1 MTGDTTKSP
10 TLCIIDCALGFS
22 ENVRLIPYPQANEF
36 FWRFFEMN
44 NFSRA
49 TSAFVLTASLL
60 ASSVAAVA
68 QTPASKPAADA
79 QNTSQTKTQ
88 SEQKQA
94 QTEPTAEQ
102 KAAAT
107 QPAAT
112 AVKTSNKTL
121 STNDDPNM
129 IGKRNINSGL
139 IAKMSGS
146 TEKEVRMGR
155 EAAAEVDRQAKFV
168 DDPAITEYVNRVGQ
182 NIVLHSDAKVPFTIK
197 VIDSDEVNAFALP
210 GGFFYVNKGLILA
223 ADNEAE
229 LAGVMAHE
237 IAHVAAR
244 HAVENQTKA
253 SLLEYAAL
261 GGSIFLGGIPGMIYQ
276 NTAGIGLL
284 GIFMKFSRG
293 AEEEA
298 DKLGVQYM
306 YAAGYDPGAMAT
318 MFEKL
323 EAKNKKKP
331 GFVARAFSTH
341 PAPPDRRASAL
352 ALAAR
357 FPEHEE
363 YVISSSEFQRV
374 KNRLLRLSNARAS
387 TAGAIAAGDDNGAPG
402 RPTLKRR
409 QPTPDDSTT
418 TPDGDQQQKTEA
430 PKLKKDPETTKTP
443 DKP

>member
-1 MTGDTTKSP
+1 
-10 TLCIIDCALGFS
+10 
-22 ENVRLIPYPQANEF
+22 
-36 FWRFFEMN
+36 MN
-44 NFSRA
+44 NFSRV

-60 ASSVAAVA
+60 VSSVAAVA
-68 QTPASKPAADA
+68 QETSTTKPAEDT
-79 QNTSQTKTQ
+79 QKTNKTQ
-88 SEQKQA
+88 PEQKK
-94 QTEPTAEQ
+94 TT
-102 KAAAT
+102 
-107 QPAAT
+107 PAAT
-112 AVKTSNKTL
+112 TTAKSSKPL
-121 STNDDPNM
+121 STNEDPAM
-129 IGKRNINSGL
+129 IGKRNINTGI

-146 TEKEVRMGR
+146 TEKEVRLGR
-155 EAAAEVDRQAKFV
+155 ELAAEVDRQAKFV
-168 DDPAITEYVNRVGQ
+168 DDPLITEYVNRVGQ

-244 HAVENQTKA
+244 HAVENQTKG

-261 GGSIFLGGIPGMIYQ
+261 AGSIFIGGIPGMIYQ

-331 GFVARAFSTH
+331 GFISRAFASH
-341 PAPPDRRASAL
+341 PAPPDRRQAAL
-352 ALAAR
+352 NLAAR
-357 FPEHEE
+357 FPENEE

-374 KNRLLRLSNARAS
+374 KGRLLRLSNARAS
-387 TAGAIAAGDDNGAPG
+387 TAGAIAAGDETGAPG

-409 QPTPDDSTT
+409 QPTPDDTT
-418 TPDGDQQQKTEA
+418 TAPAAEGEQPKSTDA
-430 PKLKKDPETTKTP
+430 PPKLKRNDGGTTKTP

>member
-1 MTGDTTKSP
+1 
-10 TLCIIDCALGFS
+10 
-22 ENVRLIPYPQANEF
+22 
-36 FWRFFEMN
+36 MN

-49 TSAFVLTASLL
+49 TSALVLAASLL
-60 ASSVAAVA
+60 MSSVAAVA
-68 QTPASKPAADA
+68 QTSTPKPEEQAPKTTQNASEEKKTEAAKPAKATTA
-79 QNTSQTKTQ
+79 STSQTK
-88 SEQKQA
+88 K
-94 QTEPTAEQ
+94 PL
-102 KAAAT
+102 AT
-107 QPAAT
+107 NEDPA
-112 AVKTSNKTL
+112 
-121 STNDDPNM
+121 M
-129 IGKRNINSGL
+129 IGKRNINGGF

-146 TEKEVRMGR
+146 IEKEVRLGR

-168 DDPAITEYVNRVGQ
+168 DDPVITEYVNRVGQ
-182 NIVLHSDAKVPFTIK
+182 NIVLHSDSKVPFTIK

-244 HAVENQTKA
+244 HAVENQAKA
-253 SLLEYAAL
+253 TLLEYAAI

-284 GIFMKFSRG
+284 GIFMKFSRS

-331 GFVARAFSTH
+331 GFIARAFATH

-357 FPEHEE
+357 FPENEE

-374 KNRLLRLSNARAS
+374 KGRLLRLSNARAS
-387 TAGAIAAGDDNGAPG
+387 TTGAIQAAEEGGAPG

-409 QPTPDDSTT
+409 NPTPDDTST
-418 TPDGDQQQKTEA
+418 TPDTEQKPAEA
-430 PKLKKDPETTKTP
+430 PPKLKKETGTKTP
-443 DKP
+443 DPDKP

>member
-1 MTGDTTKSP
+1 
-10 TLCIIDCALGFS
+10 
-22 ENVRLIPYPQANEF
+22 
-36 FWRFFEMN
+36 MN

-49 TSAFVLTASLL
+49 TTALVLAFSLF
-60 ASSVAAVA
+60 ASSMAVVA
-68 QTPASKPAADA
+68 QSTQSKKSTDQTQTGNATQSDSKTQAEAKATAPTPTDVKITPARSTKP
-79 QNTSQTKTQ
+79 
-88 SEQKQA
+88 
-94 QTEPTAEQ
+94 
-102 KAAAT
+102 
-107 QPAAT
+107 
-112 AVKTSNKTL
+112 L
-121 STNDDPNM
+121 STNEDPSM
-129 IGKRNINSGL
+129 IGKRNINGGIIS
-139 IAKMSGS
+139 KMSGG
-146 TEKEVRMGR
+146 TEKEVRQGR
-155 EAAAEVDRQAKFV
+155 EAAAEVDRQAKFI
-168 DDPAITEYVNRVGQ
+168 DDPMITEYVNRVGQ

-210 GGFFYVNKGLILA
+210 GGFFYVNKGLLLA

-261 GGSIFLGGIPGMIYQ
+261 GASIFLGGIPGMIYQ

-284 GIFMKFSRG
+284 GIFMKFSRS

-298 DKLGVQYM
+298 DKLVVQYM

-331 GFVARAFSTH
+331 GFISRAFATH

-374 KNRLLRLSNARAS
+374 KAKLLRLSNARA
-387 TAGAIAAGDDNGAPG
+387 TTGGAIQTADEGGAPG

-409 QPTPDDSTT
+409 QPTPDESTT
-418 TPDGDQQQKTEA
+418 TTTTTDTEQKPAETQGP
-430 PKLKKDPETTKTP
+430 PKLKRNEGTTTPAPTP

>member
-1 MTGDTTKSP
+1 
-10 TLCIIDCALGFS
+10 
-22 ENVRLIPYPQANEF
+22 
-36 FWRFFEMN
+36 MN

-49 TSAFVLTASLL
+49 TGAFLL
-60 ASSVAAVA
+60 AACLLGSSTISFA
-68 QTPASKPAADA
+68 QATKSQDAKNTEAKPAEAK
-79 QNTSQTKTQ
+79 KTQ
-88 SEQKQA
+88 S
-94 QTEPTAEQ
+94 TTAS
-102 KAAAT
+102 T
-107 QPAAT
+107 TPARST
-112 AVKTSNKTL
+112 KPL
-121 STNDDPNM
+121 STNEDPSM
-129 IGKRNINSGL
+129 IGKRNINGGFIGK
-139 IAKMSGS
+139 IAGG
-146 TEKEVRMGR
+146 TEKEVRQGR
-155 EAAAEVDRQAKFV
+155 EAAAEVDRQAKFIE
-168 DDPAITEYVNRVGQ
+168 DPLITEYVNRVGQ

-210 GGFFYVNKGLILA
+210 GGFFYVNKGLLLA

-244 HAVENQTKA
+244 HAVENQAKA

-261 GGSIFLGGIPGMIYQ
+261 GASIFIGGIPGMIYQ

-298 DKLGVQYM
+298 DRLGVQYM
-306 YAAGYDPGAMAT
+306 YAAGYDPGAMST

-331 GFVARAFSTH
+331 GFISRAFATH
-341 PAPPDRRASAL
+341 PAPPDRRAAAS

-357 FPEHEE
+357 FPEREE

-374 KNRLLRLSNARAS
+374 KGRLLRLSNARAS
-387 TAGAIAAGDDNGAPG
+387 TTGAIQSVEEGGAPG

-409 QPTPDDSTT
+409 QPTPDESTTT
-418 TPDGDQQQKTEA
+418 TPDGEQKPA
-430 PKLKKDPETTKTP
+430 DSSAPPKLKRNEGTPKTP

>member
-1 MTGDTTKSP
+1 
-10 TLCIIDCALGFS
+10 
-22 ENVRLIPYPQANEF
+22 
-36 FWRFFEMN
+36 MN

-49 TSAFVLTASLL
+49 TSAFVLMVSLL
-60 ASSVAAVA
+60 ASSMAAVGQTTTQKPSSEPPPPVPVLKKTPA
-68 QTPASKPAADA
+68 QTDDA
-79 QNTSQTKTQ
+79 KTQ
-88 SEQKQA
+88 DS
-94 QTEPTAEQ
+94 TT
-102 KAAAT
+102 AT
-107 QPAAT
+107 QADKKQIDRKTPAITPSST
-112 AVKTSNKTL
+112 AARKPL
-121 STNDDPNM
+121 STNEDPSM
-129 IGKRNINSGL
+129 IGKRNINSGI

-155 EAAAEVDRQAKFV
+155 EAAAEVDRQARFV
-168 DDPAITEYVNRVGQ
+168 DDPLITEYVNRVGQ

-210 GGFFYVNKGLILA
+210 GGFFYVNKGLLLA

-261 GGSIFLGGIPGMIYQ
+261 GGSIFLGGIPGLIYQ

-331 GFVARAFSTH
+331 GFISRAFASH
-341 PAPPDRRASAL
+341 PAPPDRRASSL

-374 KNRLLRLSNARAS
+374 KNRLLRLSNARAATS
-387 TAGAIAAGDDNGAPG
+387 GAIAAGEEGGAPG

-418 TPDGDQQQKTEA
+418 TTTPDGEQKPTETSA
-430 PKLKKDPETTKTP
+430 PPKLKRNDVPKNPDP

>member
-1 MTGDTTKSP
+1 
-10 TLCIIDCALGFS
+10 
-22 ENVRLIPYPQANEF
+22 
-36 FWRFFEMN
+36 MN

-49 TSAFVLTASLL
+49 TSALILTASLL
-60 ASSVAAVA
+60 ASSVAAVGQTTTTKSTDQA
-68 QTPASKPAADA
+68 QK
-79 QNTSQTKTQ
+79 TSQTQTQTDTTKQPDAAKPADDKATEAKT
-88 SEQKQA
+88 
-94 QTEPTAEQ
+94 EQ
-102 KAAAT
+102 KA
-107 QPAAT
+107 QPAPVIAKST
-112 AVKTSNKTL
+112 KPL
-121 STNDDPNM
+121 STDENPDM
-129 IGKRNINSGL
+129 IGKRNINHGI

-146 TEKEVRMGR
+146 TEKEVRQGR
-155 EAAAEVDRQAKFV
+155 EAAAEVDRQAKFI
-168 DDPAITEYVNRVGQ
+168 DDPVITEYVNRVGQ

-210 GGFFYVNKGLILA
+210 GGFFYVNKGLLLA

-244 HAVENQTKA
+244 HAVENQAKA
-253 SLLEYAAL
+253 NLLEYAAL
-261 GGSIFLGGIPGMIYQ
+261 GASIFLGGIPGMIYQ

-284 GIFMKFSRG
+284 GIFMKFSRS

-298 DKLGVQYM
+298 DRLGVQYM

-331 GFVARAFSTH
+331 GFISRAFSTH
-341 PAPPDRRASAL
+341 PAPPDRRAAAL

-357 FPEHEE
+357 FPEREE

-374 KNRLLRLSNARAS
+374 KARLLRLSNARAS
-387 TAGAIAAGDDNGAPG
+387 TTGAIQAGDDNGAPG

-409 QPTPDDSTT
+409 SPTPDDSTT
-418 TPDGDQQQKTEA
+418 PDGDQQKPIESSTP
-430 PKLKKDPETTKTP
+430 PKLKRNDGSTTKPPDP